1 MSHIYY
7 HLTGFGPFHGVPDNP
22 TSWLMYTLPSALEE
36 WKDKPKNITITCEV
50 LETSAQ
56 GSLEQFNIMQAA
68 LQEHSADDIHM
79 WIHFGVNGKAKVF
92 NLELQAFNE
101 ATFRCPDERG
111 YQCSNQ
117 LIVAEEKTK
126 LCSDL
131 DLASI
136 CAELKAT
143 PYEIQVRCS
152 DDAGRF
158 VCNWIYFQ
166 SLPELKIFYNLA

>member
-68 LQEHSADDIHM
+68 LQEQI
-79 WIHFGVNGKAKVF
+79 
-92 NLELQAFNE
+92 
-101 ATFRCPDERG
+101 
-111 YQCSNQ
+111 
-117 LIVAEEKTK
+117 
-126 LCSDL
+126 
-131 DLASI
+131 
-136 CAELKAT
+136 
-143 PYEIQVRCS
+143 
-152 DDAGRF
+152 
-158 VCNWIYFQ
+158 
-166 SLPELKIFYNLA
+166 